1 MCVCHTKSI
10 SRVGTSI
17 SFIEEEE
24 EEDDDD
30 EIEDDDDDDEI
41 EDDDCLKSDKKRT
54 YLSTSIGHS
63 LARRSSSVHCSSTV
77 RRIFLA
83 NARWSFIDW

>member
-24 EEDDDD
+24 DDDD
-30 EIEDDDDDDEI
+30 EIEEEDDDEI

-63 LARRSSSVHCSSTV
+63 LARRST
-77 RRIFLA
+77 
-83 NARWSFIDW
+83 